1 MTTGSAILEEQ
12 VTTLKHELK
21 QWENAFKAANG
32 RKPGR
37 EDIKNDTAIAEKY
50 REYNDLRR
58 PTSQA
63 SKKDSGVART
73 PSKQD
78 RPQRGALKVR
88 PVNVVD
94 ATPRRAEKRTGS
106 LQVLHKEEVEVEPTP
121 AAIRCALG
129 PTPQKDGQ
137 VLGIFDLP
145 LSATPS
151 RGSTGTPSIFQA
163 STVNATP
170 SKRAMAPPAS
180 ASKLCA
186 TPQSSGKT
194 RFLDAFS
201 STPLKRK
208 RDEDEHGAPSTAKRQ
223 FATPAFLRR
232 SASLA
237 TISEQTE
244 SKGSLPF
251 LRRGLSKA
259 RSFSSLIQNL
269 RSIEETRMDDEW
281 DIMNEIEAEERGDV
295 APINK
300 KKAKV
305 LVEDSQV
312 GEGKELPLG
321 PDRAVQDDD
330 ESDEGD
336 AAATNGFSGKV
347 WKKKG
352 LKRQTKR
359 TNMKP
364 VLHKPKRAA
373 ELAPVDE
380 EDDADVVE
388 ETQHAEGAQDGS
400 GDEYVDAPGNA
411 EASENRKQTN
421 GKEKQGSRKALY
433 GDNDSENPRRKIAAT
448 AHANFRALKIKNKNS
463 KAGGRGRFGK
473 GRR

>member
-12 VTTLKHELK
+12 VTTLKHTLK
-21 QWENAFKAANG
+21 TWENAFQAANG

-37 EDIKNDTAIAEKY
+37 EDIKNDAAIADKY
-50 REYNDLRR
+50 REYNEMRR
-58 PTSQA
+58 PTSLA
-63 SKKDSGVART
+63 SKRDKDPVRT
-73 PSKQD
+73 PRKQD
-78 RPQRGALKVR
+78 RPHSDALRAR
-88 PVNVVD
+88 PINIVD
-94 ATPRRAEKRTGS
+94 GTPRRAEKKTAS
-106 LQVLHKEEVEVEPTP
+106 LEIVQEDEVEPTP
-121 AAIRCALG
+121 AAIKCALG

-151 RGSTGTPSIFQA
+151 RGSIGIPSISQA
-163 STVNATP
+163 SATSATP
-170 SKRAMAPPAS
+170 SKRAMAPPVS
-180 ASKLCA
+180 ASKLSA
-186 TPQSSGKT
+186 TPQSSGKR

-201 STPLKRK
+201 RTPLKRK
-208 RDEDEHGAPSTAKRQ
+208 REEDELGAPSTAKRQ

-237 TISEQTE
+237 MISEETE
-244 SKGSLPF
+244 PKGSLPF

-281 DIMNEIEAEERGDV
+281 DIMNEIEAEERGDM
-295 APINK
+295 APLNK
-300 KKAKV
+300 KAEI

-312 GEGKELPLG
+312 GEGKEMPLG
-321 PDRAVQDDD
+321 PDRAVSDDD
-330 ESDEGD
+330 EFDEGD
-336 AAATNGFSGKV
+336 ASATNATGGKV

-364 VLHKPKRAA
+364 VLHRPKKAA
-373 ELAPVDE
+373 ELEREDE
-380 EDDADVVE
+380 EDEADVVEE
-388 ETQHAEGAQDGS
+388 ETQHAEAGQGPGDG
-400 GDEYVDAPGNA
+400 YVDTAGDA
-411 EASENRKQTN
+411 EAGEKRKQTK
-421 GKEKQGSRKALY
+421 GKEKQGSRKDLY
-433 GDNDSENPRRKIAAT
+433 GDNDSENPRKKVAAT

-463 KAGGRGRFGK
+463 KANGRGRFGK